1 MSKKLIISVISTIT
15 ILFLSSCSKASEP
28 TTAQAA
34 EHVAQSNLK
43 QILKVYK
50 NPSCGCCEKW
60 IAHVNDAGLQT
71 KVHDR
76 ADLSG
81 LKKEKGIAPRY
92 RSCHT
97 AISQDGYVFEGHV
110 PAKYIQQLLAEKPE
124 GVLGLSVPAMPVGT
138 PGMEMGNRFMPYQ
151 VLLLKKDGSS
161 EVYAFV
167 KSSKEQF

>member
-1 MSKKLIISVISTIT
+1 MSKKLIISVISTVA

-28 TTAQAA
+28 ITTKL
-34 EHVAQSNLK
+34 AQSNLK
-43 QILKVYK
+43 QILQVYK

-60 IAHVNDAGLQT
+60 VAHINTAGFQT
-71 KVHDR
+71 KVHNR

-81 LKKEKGIAPRY
+81 LKQKKGIAPRY

-97 AISQDGYVFEGHV
+97 AISQNGYVFEGHV
-110 PAKYIQQLLAEKPE
+110 PAKFIKKFLLDQPE
-124 GVLGLSVPAMPVGT
+124 NALGLSVPAMPAGT

-151 VLLLKKDGSS
+151 VLLLKKDGTS